1 MTLERSFTLR
11 LSAPPEQLAQPDR
24 IFGHRPPFRRLELH
38 DRVLYGELGV
48 EVALLGDLSF
58 PFRSVLS
65 SQTNQASLTALPLE
79 EPVPPFWAELWGTG
93 QASEGALHFQMHL
106 RLHAQLPQAEKWGG
120 KALRHMAERVFA
132 HTVDRILEDFTSE

>member
-1 MTLERSFTLR
+1 MVLERSFS
-11 LSAPPEQLAQPDR
+11 LSLSGSTQQLAHPDQ
-24 IFGHRPPFRRLELH
+24 IFANRPPFRRLELH
-38 DRVLYGELGV
+38 DRVLYGELAV

-58 PFRSVLS
+58 PFRSVLAAEAD
-65 SQTNQASLTALPLE
+65 QARLSALPLE

-93 QASEGALHFQMHL
+93 QASQGVLHFQMHL

-132 HTVDRILEDFTSE
+132 HTVDRILEDFASQ